1 MLVEGAVV
9 EGANV
14 PELVGLLR
22 NEENP
27 DPLVDP
33 MVDAFADDCPPRL
46 NIDFGDS
53 FCCGFVGAVLAL
65 S

>member
-1 MLVEGAVV
+1 MVEGTDA
-9 EGANV
+9 
-14 PELVGLLR
+14 PELAGLLR

-33 MVDAFADDCPPRL
+33 VVGAFADDCPPRL

-53 FCCGFVGAVLAL
+53 FGCGFVAAL
-65 S
+65 LPPS